1 MMRPKDVALVAFRL
15 LAIWTVV
22 SGLDLL
28 LQTLASWRVVYAQAM
43 AAMPNV
49 PNVPTSSEFLW
60 MTASA
65 LLARVLL
72 GLVLWWTSPFL
83 ARVTCPGEAPLVG
96 VISREGLYSAA
107 TFLVGIWLVSDSLPG
122 LAYFGFAAT
131 RPGTPAYPD
140 VNRPA
145 QIAQLVARFVI
156 GLTFLRG
163 GWLVRWAL
171 EGPIVRAPGVRVD
184 GGVEQEDEADE
195 R

>member
-28 LQTLASWRVVYAQAM
+28 LQTLASWKVVFAQATATM
-43 AAMPNV
+43 ANV
-49 PNVPTSSEFLW
+49 PNAPTSSEFFW

-65 LLARVLL
+65 LLARVFL
-72 GLVLWWTSPFL
+72 GLVLWSMSPFL
-83 ARVTCPGEAPLVG
+83 ARVTCPGEAPLAG

-107 TFLVGIWLVSDSLPG
+107 AFLVGIWLVSDSLPS

-140 VNRPA
+140 MNRPA
-145 QIAQLVARFVI
+145 QIVQLVARLLI
-156 GLTFLRG
+156 GLAFLRG

-171 EGPIVRAPGVRVD
+171 EGPITRGDGAGID
-184 GGVEQEDEADE
+184 GGVEQGDEADKA
-195 R
+195 